1 MRRGHKIAVW
11 ATFAVV
17 ATASVAAYG
26 TTQRRIRGIITAVD
40 GGASNVT
47 ISPLQ
52 GHRPCV
58 TGRVDPTRTRIIVDG
73 HPPSC
78 PMCREQRW
86 EQVAWRPFPQ
96 LIDFPLAELPSVRR
110 SVSRLAG
117 AAPAASGP

>member
-1 MRRGHKIAVW
+1 MRRGYKLAVW

-40 GGASNVT
+40 PVNVS

-58 TGRVDPTRTRIIVDG
+58 TGRIDPTRTRIIVDG
-73 HPPSC
+73 HPG
-78 PMCREQRW
+78 RAADLKVTENAR
-86 EQVAWRPFPQ
+86 
-96 LIDFPLAELPSVRR
+96 AELALDDVWMTIR
-110 SVSRLAG
+110 VDSR
-117 AAPAASGP
+117 

>member
-1 MRRGHKIAVW
+1 MRLRTKMAVW
-11 ATFAVV
+11 TTFAVV

-40 GGASNVT
+40 PATVS

-73 HPPSC
+73 HPG
-78 PMCREQRW
+78 RAADLKVTENAR
-86 EQVAWRPFPQ
+86 
-96 LIDFPLAELPSVRR
+96 AELALDDVWMTIRVDTR
-110 SVSRLAG
+110 
-117 AAPAASGP
+117 

>member
-73 HPPSC
+73 HPG
-78 PMCREQRW
+78 
-86 EQVAWRPFPQ
+86 RPAV
-96 LIDFPLAELPSVRR
+96 LKVTENALAELSLDDVWMTIRVDTTR
-110 SVSRLAG
+110 
-117 AAPAASGP
+117 